1 MGIKGDF
8 TEKYFCKMFSR
19 LLGKKGKKK
28 QTLQELTAFMNPGRQ
43 RLREL
48 KSIKEAALQRTL
60 TNLQKNVE
68 RRSQKLP
75 PISEVYSP
83 SKSDKRSMTAMVKTD
98 LSGVKLDNQE
108 EIRSMKVAE
117 PEQQMS
123 KKGDVVDAGEKSDK
137 DTGDKVEQ
145 KENETEEKDEGD
157 KEKILPVPS
166 DSKPKS
172 VFDDAPVTRRKTAK
186 EKRLEREAQEKAEKE
201 AKEREE
207 RERLR
212 AKWPTIKNAKKKKGA
227 VASGRLDGERWHN
240 FLREQFKV
248 LKKKPNVSNWPNH

>member
-1 MGIKGDF
+1 MGIKEGF
-8 TEKYFCKMFSR
+8 TEKYFCNMFSR

-98 LSGVKLDNQE
+98 LSGVKLLCSPHSDMILQAMGC
-108 EIRSMKVAE
+108 RKML
-117 PEQQMS
+117 
-123 KKGDVVDAGEKSDK
+123 DFYKS
-137 DTGDKVEQ
+137 
-145 KENETEEKDEGD
+145 
-157 KEKILPVPS
+157 LM
-166 DSKPKS
+166 
-172 VFDDAPVTRRKTAK
+172 
-186 EKRLEREAQEKAEKE
+186 
-201 AKEREE
+201 
-207 RERLR
+207 LR
-212 AKWPTIKNAKKKKGA
+212 PAI
-227 VASGRLDGERWHN
+227 
-240 FLREQFKV
+240 
-248 LKKKPNVSNWPNH
+248 